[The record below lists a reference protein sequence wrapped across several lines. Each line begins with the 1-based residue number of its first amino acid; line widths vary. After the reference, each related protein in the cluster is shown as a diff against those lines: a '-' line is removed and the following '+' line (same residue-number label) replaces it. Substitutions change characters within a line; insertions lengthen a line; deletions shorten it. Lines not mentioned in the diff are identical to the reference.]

1 MPEDE
6 TDTMGGA
13 TDAIGTER
21 LGLARLAEI
30 GRNRGA
36 NGPWRSHLDKT
47 PIKSNAVQPR
57 ERAGRYACSGS
68 SGVIQTN
75 LLSKKDFIAGQ
86 RGGTAATK
94 SLS

>member
-13 TDAIGTER
+13 TGAIGTER

-36 NGPWRSHLDKT
+36 NGPSRSHLEKT
-47 PIKSNAVQPR
+47 PIKSNAVQKR
-57 ERAGRYACSGS
+57 EQVDRCACSAS
-68 SGVIQTN
+68 SGIVQTN
-75 LLSKKDFIAGQ
+75 LLLKKDFIAGQ
-86 RGGTAATK
+86 RKGTAATK